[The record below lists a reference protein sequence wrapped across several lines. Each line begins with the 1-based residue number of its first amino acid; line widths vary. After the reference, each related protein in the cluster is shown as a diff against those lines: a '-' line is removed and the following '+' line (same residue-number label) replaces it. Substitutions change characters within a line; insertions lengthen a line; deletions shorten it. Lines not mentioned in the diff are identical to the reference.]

1 MIRHDLF
8 FLYNFHCISLTI
20 STILYVL
27 LLNNNFQVSQ
37 LTVNGFLICRMK
49 KIFPKTPVY
58 LKHKLQETFKI
69 KSHKTCTIQ
78 VMKVL

>member
-8 FLYNFHCISLTI
+8 FLIQFSLYFFNNWYDSVCIR
-20 STILYVL
+20 
-27 LLNNNFQVSQ
+27 LNNNFQVSQ